1 MQLRPKNLGDVLTPH
16 LFHVV
21 ATWTYVI
28 YLTVQISLHWS
39 SNSTVTDVKMVK
51 FNQSNSPCMA
61 FAFYDVVK
69 GDYLEKCP
77 NDWKVLEK
85 GKLLLDELRYYLGK
99 KKVPDVVSQCSVN
112 IHK

>member
-1 MQLRPKNLGDVLTPH
+1 
-16 LFHVV
+16 
-21 ATWTYVI
+21 
-28 YLTVQISLHWS
+28 
-39 SNSTVTDVKMVK
+39 
-51 FNQSNSPCMA
+51 MA

>member
-61 FAFYDVVK
+61 FAFFDVIT
-69 GDYLEKCP
+69 DRFLEKCP
-77 NDWKVLEK
+77 SDWEILEN
-85 GKLLLDELRYYLGK
+85 GKLLQNE
-99 KKVPDVVSQCSVN
+99 
-112 IHK
+112 